1 MCHRSGPTPT
11 KKGTDLPSLL
21 QSHSGF
27 SFQYEDVENRDRG
40 RREKICMRRS
50 VHPEVKDA
58 LGEVEIASAPETDED
73 GGRAALLTGFPSAA
87 RNLEPFLASSWSRL
101 HLVLEEQRP
110 VTSEAVIRG
119 ERLIWRSSSLNSKG
133 VLCTGKAICWCTA
146 DKVDYQDA

>member
-11 KKGTDLPSLL
+11 KKGTDLPSSL
-21 QSHSGF
+21 QFHSGF

-40 RREKICMRRS
+40 RREKVCMRRS

-58 LGEVEIASAPETDED
+58 LGEVEIASAPETDDD

-87 RNLEPFLASSWSRL
+87 RNLEPFRASSWRRL

-110 VTSEAVIRG
+110 VTSEAVIRVRFLARFPETFYVILTYYAG
-119 ERLIWRSSSLNSKG
+119 EFDYPS
-133 VLCTGKAICWCTA
+133 VLFA
-146 DKVDYQDA
+146 V